1 MSTSLKL
8 LGKPIKQLART
19 AIYNYYSFSFDKI
32 QHPNKILL
40 ILGHMRAGSSLL
52 THILN
57 TNPEISGFGE
67 SHLRYAT
74 GEDFKELIYQ
84 VHRTLNK
91 WQPSEKYVL
100 DKVLHDSYLIDENL
114 LLSQKIT
121 QIFLIREPKETL
133 PSLIKINPH
142 KQWDE
147 VKALRYYVERLEH
160 LEKYARLINDKN
172 RALAIT
178 YQQILDDTERVF
190 KTIENFLGLKY
201 PLSEK
206 YELLPTTGTLYIGD
220 SSDNI
225 KTGSIVR
232 KKYKSPEIEISPKAL
247 ERAFDAYH
255 QCQATL
261 SQYCFTPEI

>member
-1 MSTSLKL
+1 MT
-8 LGKPIKQLART
+8 KPIKQLAKT

-114 LLSQKIT
+114 LISNKICA
-121 QIFLIREPKETL
+121 IFLIREPKETL

-142 KQWDE
+142 KKWDE
-147 VKALRYYVERLEH
+147 IKALRYYTERLEN
-160 LEKYARLINDKN
+160 LEKYARLINNKN
-172 RALAIT
+172 RALAVT
-178 YQQILDDTERVF
+178 YEQIIENTEQVF
-190 KTIENFLGLKY
+190 KTIEKFLDLKNS
-201 PLSEK
+201 LSEQ
-206 YELLPTTGTLYIGD
+206 YEILPTTGTLYVGD
-220 SSDNI
+220 SSENI

-232 KKYKSPEIEISPKAL
+232 KKYKSPDIEISPKTL
-247 ERAFDAYH
+247 ERAFDAFN
-255 QCQATL
+255 QCHATL
-261 SQYCFTPEI
+261 SQYCSTPEI